1 MWKNFWSMSFF
12 LRLNI
17 GWNYRKP
24 VIQQEMINVFQN
36 CTFFIKLVNKKKTT
50 KKKKNRDNKFHA
62 GNRKKRFYIGTIENF
77 AYHGEKIAFLCSIC
91 SCFTLAIYSHKSI
104 SRNYLPIFRT
114 KLHFDTLLK
123 SQKNLWSKE
132 ISIVYDM

>member
-1 MWKNFWSMSFF
+1 MWKTFWSMSFF

-17 GWNYRKP
+17 RWNYRKP
-24 VIQQEMINVFQN
+24 LIQQEMINVFQN
-36 CTFFIKLVNKKKTT
+36 CTFFIKLV
-50 KKKKNRDNKFHA
+50 KKKK
-62 GNRKKRFYIGTIENF
+62 KKKKIGTTNFMPAIERKDSTL
-77 AYHGEKIAFLCSIC
+77 GQLKILRITGKKLHFSCSIC
-91 SCFTLAIYSHKSI
+91 SCFTLAVYSHKSI